1 MPVYNLIEYSNNYSK
16 ISGSLWQYCKDI
28 HAVINTANIVE
39 FNGTIAT
46 DLFSFKA
53 KITGQTGNNGR
64 IDNVEIK
71 IPLKDLRSFWR
82 TLEMSL
88 INCEFNVIFTRS
100 ANCFIIY
107 TNVANQN
114 PSIEITETKLYV
126 PLVTL
131 SSQDNAKL
139 LPQLKSGLNKT
150 INWNKYL
157 SKPELLVQNQNLN
170 HLVEPSFQGVNKV
183 FVLAFENNAQRTSN
197 KRYYLPNLEI
207 KDYIVTI
214 NGKTFLINQ

>member
-88 INCEFNVIFTRS
+88 INCEVNLIFTWS

-107 TNVANQN
+107 SNVANQN
-114 PSIEITETKLYV
+114 PSFEKTETKLYV